1 MSEQNNTPA
10 TLPVMS
16 LPEMPVPAAPT
27 QSIQQPVE
35 PAVVPA
41 EQPAVMPLSLGLETP
56 APAAEA
62 APAPAAVQQ
71 VAETPLFLDDSSL
84 TPEERAAID
93 AFKGKLDITQP
104 DHVLLYGADAQKS
117 LGEFSNSALEAVRT
131 QDTGEVGK
139 MLEDLVSELKGFETD
154 AEEPKGIFKLFAKAE
169 DRIERMKTR
178 YNKVSVN
185 VESIQT
191 QLEGHQVQLQE
202 DVKMFDRMYDRNQA
216 YFRQLTLYVIAG
228 QETLK
233 TVRETDLRAAYEKA
247 AATGDAMDAQR
258 ANDLAAMCDRFEK
271 KLHDL
276 MLTRQ
281 VSLQTGPQIRLL
293 QNNDQLLIE
302 RIQST
307 IANTLPLWKNQM
319 VLALGLHNAEQAL
332 KAQRAVTNMTNEL
345 LKKNADTLKIGTV
358 ETAKEAERGIID
370 IETLV
375 HTNQSLIDT
384 INEVIRIQKEGRQ
397 QRMEAER
404 TLHDMEA
411 QLKQKLLETNVG

>member
-1 MSEQNNTPA
+1 MSEQNNVSPA
-10 TLPVMS
+10 S
-16 LPEMPVPAAPT
+16 LPMMDLPELNAPAAEPV
-27 QSIQQPVE
+27 QSVQ
-35 PAVVPA
+35 
-41 EQPAVMPLSLGLETP
+41 QPAVSPLSLGFD
-56 APAAEA
+56 APAA
-62 APAPAAVQQ
+62 PAAAAAQPAEPQ
-71 VAETPLFLDDSSL
+71 VKVPETKVLVDSTGLTDAE
-84 TPEERAAID
+84 RQAID
-93 AFKGKLDITQP
+93 EFKGKVDITNP

-117 LGEFSNSALEAVRT
+117 LSEFSNSALEAVRT

-139 MLEDLVSELKGFETD
+139 MLEDLVSELKDFETD
-154 AEEPKGIFKLFAKAE
+154 AKEPKGIMKLFSKAS

-185 VESIQT
+185 VDSIQT
-191 QLEGHQVQLQE
+191 NLEAHQVQLQE
-202 DVKMFDRMYDRNQA
+202 DVKMFDRMYDRNA
-216 YFRQLTLYVIAG
+216 TYFRQLTLYIIAG

-233 TVRETDLRAAYEKA
+233 EVRETDLREAYEKA
-247 AATGDAMDAQR
+247 AETGDAMDAQK
-258 ANDLAAMCDRFEK
+258 ANDLAAQCDRFEK

-276 MLTRQ
+276 LLTRQ
-281 VSLQTGPQIRLL
+281 VALQTAPQIRLL

-332 KAQRAVTNMTNEL
+332 KAQRAVTNMTNDL
-345 LKKNADTLKIGTV
+345 LKKNAETLKMGTI

-384 INEVIRIQKEGRQ
+384 INEVLQIQEQGRK
-397 QRMEAER
+397 QRAEAEHTLAEMEAN
-404 TLHDMEA
+404 
-411 QLKQKLLETNVG
+411 LKKKLLETNFG

>member
-1 MSEQNNTPA
+1 MSEQNNTPVSPA
-10 TLPVMS
+10 S
-16 LPEMPVPAAPT
+16 LPMMNIPELTAPVASV
-27 QSIQQPVE
+27 QE
-35 PAVVPA
+35 PAMEVS
-41 EQPAVMPLSLGLETP
+41 PLSLGAE
-56 APAAEA
+56 APAEA
-62 APAPAAVQQ
+62 APVQATQ
-71 VAETPLFLDDSSL
+71 VPETKPLVDITGLTEAE
-84 TPEERAAID
+84 RKAID
-93 AFKGKLDITQP
+93 EFKAKVDITNP

-139 MLEDLVSELKGFETD
+139 MLENLVMELKEFETD
-154 AEEPKGIFKLFAKAE
+154 AEEPKGIMKLFSKAE

-185 VESIQT
+185 VDSIQT
-191 QLEGHQVQLQE
+191 NLEAHQVQLQE
-202 DVKMFDRMYDRNQA
+202 DVKMFDRMYDRNAA
-216 YFRQLTLYVIAG
+216 YFRQLTLYIIAG

-233 TVRETDLRAAYEKA
+233 QVRETDLRAAYEKA
-247 AATGDAMDAQR
+247 AETGDAMDAQN
-258 ANDLAAMCDRFEK
+258 ANDLAAQCDRFEK

-276 MLTRQ
+276 LLTRQ
-281 VSLQTGPQIRLL
+281 VALQTAPQIRLL

-345 LKKNADTLKIGTV
+345 LKKNADTLKMGTI

-370 IETLV
+370 IETLI

-384 INEVIRIQKEGRQ
+384 INEVLVIQEQGRK
-397 QRMEAER
+397 QRAEAEHTLQEMEAN
-404 TLHDMEA
+404 
-411 QLKQKLLETNVG
+411 LKKKLLETNFG

>member
-1 MSEQNNTPA
+1 MSEQNNTPVSPT
-10 TLPVMS
+10 TLPLMG
-16 LPEMPVPAAPT
+16 LPELDAPAAPV
-27 QSIQQPVE
+27 QSVQE
-35 PAVVPA
+35 PAVS
-41 EQPAVMPLSLGLETP
+41 PLSLGLD
-56 APAAEA
+56 APAAPAAAA
-62 APAPAAVQQ
+62 APEAPKAVE
-71 VAETPLFLDDSSL
+71 VPETKPLLDSTGLTEAE
-84 TPEERAAID
+84 RKAID
-93 AFKGKLDITQP
+93 DFKGKVDITNP

-139 MLEDLVSELKGFETD
+139 MLEDLVSELKDFEAD
-154 AEEPKGIFKLFAKAE
+154 AEEPKGIFKIFSKAE

-185 VESIQT
+185 VDNIQT
-191 QLEGHQVQLQE
+191 NLENHSVKLQE
-202 DVKMFDRMYDRNQA
+202 DVKMFDRMYERNAA
-216 YFRQLTLYVIAG
+216 YFRQLTLYIIAG
-228 QETLK
+228 QETLQQ
-233 TVRETDLRAAYEKA
+233 VRETDLRAAYEKA
-247 AATGDAMDAQR
+247 AQTGDAMDAQK
-258 ANDLAAMCDRFEK
+258 ANDLAAQCDRFEK

-276 MLTRQ
+276 LLTRQ
-281 VSLQTGPQIRLL
+281 VALQTAPQIRLL

-345 LKKNADTLKIGTV
+345 LKKNADTLKMGTI

-384 INEVIRIQKEGRQ
+384 INEVLVIQKQGRQ
-397 QRMEAER
+397 QRLEAER
-404 TLHDMEA
+404 TLQQMEET
-411 QLKQKLLETNVG
+411 LKKKLLETNLG